1 MPSVTDQ
8 AVCIRHWDWSETSQ
22 TVSLLTRHHG
32 IVRGLAKG
40 AKRERANYSGGIELL
55 TRGEVLMIVKPGD
68 SLAVITS
75 WDLRETFPAASR
87 SLRAFHAGM
96 FLIDSVAHA
105 LTAHD
110 PHPNVYDALLNA
122 LRALSNAGEETQV
135 VASFLWS
142 LLTDTGHQP
151 EVRGEPTAAPQPT
164 YGFAPRLGTLVPDP
178 GDGID
183 VVNAEPVWR
192 VRAETVRYLR
202 ALGRGESLTL
212 AGAPRALRLLAS
224 YFREVF
230 GVEPAS
236 MAPMLAALQPIPG
249 SRGE

>member
-22 TVSLLTRHHG
+22 TVSLLTRDHG

-40 AKRERANYSGGIELL
+40 AKRERSSYSGGIELL

-68 SLAVITS
+68 ALAVITS

-96 FLIDSVAHA
+96 FLIDAVAHA
-105 LTAHD
+105 LTTHD
-110 PHPNVYDALLNA
+110 PHPNVFDALLTA
-122 LRALSNAGEETQV
+122 LRALAAPGHEESVV
-135 VASFLWS
+135 VAFLWS

-151 EVRGEPTAAPQPT
+151 EVHAEPAPASPTT

-183 VVNAEPVWR
+183 VVNSEPVWR

-202 ALGRGESLTL
+202 SLSRGESTSS
-212 AGAPRALRLLAS
+212 AAAPRALRLLAS

-236 MAPMLAALQPIPG
+236 MPPMLAAFQPATG